1 MMPAMDLRWLN
12 KLERKLGFIAI
23 PGLAMFI
30 AGMHAV
36 VGILSQF
43 KPELPLQMTLEPSLI
58 LHGQIWRC
66 FTFILIPPNLTPLW
80 LLFWVLMIYSYL
92 IRLEAYWGDFQ
103 FTFFCLLGALT
114 TTAAALV
121 TGDGLSSTP
130 FHMSL
135 FLAFA
140 RLNPEYEVY
149 FFFVIPVRMKWLAG
163 AFWFIIGWDMIFGG
177 FTERV
182 ALLAGLANYMLFFG
196 PSHWSDLKLL
206 WHRSRYRGRF

>member
-1 MMPAMDLRWLN
+1 MQLRWLD

-30 AGMHAV
+30 SGMHAV

-43 KPELPLQMTLEPSLI
+43 KPELIDRMTLEPSLV
-58 LHGQIWRC
+58 LAGEAWRAL
-66 FTFILIPPNLTPLW
+66 TFILVPPAFSSPLW
-80 LLFWVLMIYSYL
+80 LFFWVLMLYSYL
-92 IRLEAYWGDFQ
+92 IRLEEYWGDFQ
-103 FTFFCLLGALT
+103 FTFFCLIGAV
-114 TTAAALV
+114 TTAAAALLS
-121 TGDGLSSTP
+121 GRGLTATA

-140 RLNPEYEVY
+140 RLNPEYQVY
-149 FFFVIPVRMKWLAG
+149 FFFVLAVRMKWLAW

-177 FTERV
+177 PTERV
-182 ALLAGLANYMLFFG
+182 ALIAGLANYLMFFG
-196 PSHWSDLKLL
+196 PSHWNDLKLA